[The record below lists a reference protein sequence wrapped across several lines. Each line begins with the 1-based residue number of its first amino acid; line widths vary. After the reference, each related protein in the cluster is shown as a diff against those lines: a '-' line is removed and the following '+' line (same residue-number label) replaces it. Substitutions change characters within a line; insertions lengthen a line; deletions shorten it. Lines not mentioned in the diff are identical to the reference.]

1 MSLRYI
7 ENIVLRTERR
17 LNVRSL
23 PSRSDIENWIPER
36 ASRLI
41 TFLLNSF
48 DNRKPLPSYQ
58 QGVYLA
64 IQRLAKDPEIR
75 KQVTQKLHE
84 EEASKVLMHAC
95 ICAQYNLGR
104 DDPPKNADRT
114 RLFEE
119 IAQKG
124 RELRKLLS
132 RYDSQDPDE
141 YLGEF
146 DDYTAGDASFWLYDG
161 RHFLWKE
168 DDVGLNLDEM
178 LKRLSELAD
187 ERATSPIRPLMKQPK
202 LHWRDK
208 LIVEL
213 QESVETIT
221 GKKNRAMVAA
231 LASTIINDM
240 DLTEKTVENVISKS

>member
-1 MSLRYI
+1 MRYI
-7 ENIVLRTERR
+7 EKIVLRTEQR
-17 LNVRSL
+17 LNVGPF
-23 PSRSDIENWIPER
+23 PSRSDIETWIPER

-48 DNRKPLPSYQ
+48 DNRKPLPFYQ
-58 QGVYLA
+58 KDAYSA
-64 IQRLAKDPEIR
+64 IKRLAKDPEVR
-75 KQVTQKLHE
+75 THVTQKLDE
-84 EEASKVLMHAC
+84 EDASKVLMHAC

-114 RLFEE
+114 LLFKE

-132 RYDSQDPDE
+132 RYDSHDPEE

-146 DDYTAGDASFWLYDG
+146 DDYTVGDASFWLYDG

-187 ERATSPIRPLMKQPK
+187 ERATSPIRPLQLMKQPR
-202 LHWRDK
+202 LYWRDK
-208 LIVEL
+208 VIVEM